1 MQRADE
7 DPALFNVVY
16 IGAHTC
22 VQSGAAAGQAAAA
35 AQAPDHNLLQS
46 LSAGLTVKSE
56 GLPAAA
62 EPTAEEGLG
71 ERKEYF
77 RWPGPQVRILN
88 GENGWKVNGRP

>member
-1 MQRADE
+1 M
-7 DPALFNVVY
+7 V
-16 IGAHTC
+16 
-22 VQSGAAAGQAAAA
+22 AGQAA
-35 AQAPDHNLLQS
+35 QPPEHNADARALLQS

-88 GENGWKVNGRP
+88 GENGWKVNGRARG